1 MNSDIFATAAQ
12 PAPPANPADLEHLK
26 LLAVFHF
33 VLAGVMTFFSCFGF
47 IYVAIGIG
55 MLTGQIEGQNPPP
68 RELGWVFA
76 GVGTFVMLF
85 VWTIAAL
92 IIVAGRRLLQHRSR
106 TFCLIVAALMC
117 LSIPFG
123 TILGVFTLIVL
134 SRPSV
139 RQLFGE
145 T

>member
-1 MNSDIFATAAQ
+1 M
-12 PAPPANPADLEHLK
+12 
-26 LLAVFHF
+26 
-33 VLAGVMTFFSCFGF
+33 
-47 IYVAIGIG
+47 
-55 MLTGQIEGQNPPP
+55 
-68 RELGWVFA
+68 FA
-76 GVGTFVMLF
+76 GLGGCGMIF
-85 VWTIAAL
+85 VWVIALL
-92 IIVAGRRLLQHRSR
+92 ITLSGRRLLQHRSR
-106 TFCLIVAALMC
+106 TFCIIVAALMC

>member
-1 MNSDIFATAAQ
+1 MNSDIFETTPQ
-12 PAPPANPADLEHLK
+12 PAPPANPTDLEHLK

-33 VLAGVMTFFSCFGF
+33 VLAGAMTFFSCFGF
-47 IYVAIGIG
+47 IYVAVGIG
-55 MLTGQIEGQNPPP
+55 MATGNIEGQNPPP
-68 RELGWVFA
+68 RELGWVVA
-76 GVGTFVMLF
+76 GLGMFGILF

-92 IIVAGRRLLQHRSR
+92 IIVAGRRLVQHRSR
-106 TFCLIVAALMC
+106 LFCLVVAALMC